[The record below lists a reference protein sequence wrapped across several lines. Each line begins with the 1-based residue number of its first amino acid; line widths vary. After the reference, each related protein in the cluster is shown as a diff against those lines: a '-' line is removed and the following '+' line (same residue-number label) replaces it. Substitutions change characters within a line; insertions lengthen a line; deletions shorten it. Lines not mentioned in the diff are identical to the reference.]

1 MEIRAYDESYLS
13 EAQNI
18 LGHAV
23 DFAVMT
29 LGLSA
34 DAFGDAFAV
43 SDVSKQF
50 ANGNPSYVAGING
63 CELARKVLS
72 ETNISFQDTEDI
84 MYLDK
89 SPEYWAG
96 WALAYYQWYSGRSF
110 MEILTAV
117 PMEAIIDLYNPYH
130 EMDIRQFADLMDQKL
145 RMASPQTRL
154 KKRREICGLSQSELA
169 NEAGVPLRQI
179 QLFEQRQRDI
189 NKTAASTLLR
199 MSKSLRCK
207 MEDLLEY

>member
-1 MEIRAYDESYLS
+1 MEIRAYDETYLA

-18 LGHAV
+18 LGHAA

-29 LGLSA
+29 LGLSPNV
-34 DAFGDAFAV
+34 FGDAFAV
-43 SDVSKQF
+43 SNVSKQF

-72 ETNISFQDTEDI
+72 ETNISFHDTEDI

-117 PMEAIIDLYNPYH
+117 PLEAIIDLYNPYH

-154 KKRREICGLSQSELA
+154 KKKA
-169 NEAGVPLRQI
+169 
-179 QLFEQRQRDI
+179 
-189 NKTAASTLLR
+189 
-199 MSKSLRCK
+199 
-207 MEDLLEY
+207 

>member
-1 MEIRAYDESYLS
+1 MEIRAYDESYLA

-29 LGLSA
+29 LGLSP
-34 DAFGDAFAV
+34 DVFGDAFAV

-72 ETNISFQDTEDI
+72 ETNISFHDTEDI

-96 WALAYYQWYSGRSF
+96 WALAYYQWYSDRSF

-117 PMEAIIDLYNPYH
+117 PLEVIIDLYNPYH
-130 EMDIRQFADLMDQKL
+130 ENGH
-145 RMASPQTRL
+145 QT
-154 KKRREICGLSQSELA
+154 IC
-169 NEAGVPLRQI
+169 
-179 QLFEQRQRDI
+179 
-189 NKTAASTLLR
+189 
-199 MSKSLRCK
+199 
-207 MEDLLEY
+207 